1 MVNAA
6 KKRKNIWT
14 KIMGPKKKSERQWQ
28 MSVWTKKVDV
38 FVMPRT
44 VCLTDGLTNL
54 NWTQKLKRRKSGV
67 QYEKCLI

>member
-6 KKRKNIWT
+6 KNERIFEQKLWDQ
-14 KIMGPKKKSERQWQ
+14 KKKRET
-28 MSVWTKKVDV
+28 MTNVCLNKKVDV